1 MALKAIAKMSPNI
14 HAVVANICI
23 IQWNLTL
30 LNHRNRT
37 MPRGKRR
44 MNEPPRQTAWM
55 IIRTGTEDGS
65 GLTFMSAVP
74 EMVGMVVELV
84 FVVVMSTKNI
94 PVHIVLVG
102 FDSVVF

>member
-1 MALKAIAKMSPNI
+1 
-14 HAVVANICI
+14 
-23 IQWNLTL
+23 
-30 LNHRNRT
+30 
-37 MPRGKRR
+37 

-84 FVVVMSTKNI
+84 FVVVMSTKNV

-102 FDSVVF
+102 FHGVEFRLRRTVIVVLIDVGILRIGSYCIAT